1 VATKKEEILAQCIAD
16 VKAGRARVEDCLA
29 KYPRWRSELEPL
41 LKIALAIEPPPE
53 VSPSPAFKAR
63 ARARLLA
70 QIHAQRPVTKERW
83 LRYILMKDRV
93 TRERRFKMAAIVIAI
108 VLAVASIGGGT
119 AYASQDALPGDILY
133 PEKTFIEDARLFF
146 AFSDETKAATHLQ
159 IADTRI
165 EELSRLPEDRSGFV
179 EGLVEEYRYNLE
191 RGLDLVEQQ
200 IEQGGNASGLLNRFQ
215 ERVTYHQGVLQVV
228 CNQVRIEAR
237 HAVEYAINV
246 SIQGLE
252 RANRL
257 MARTHLENAARRI
270 NQVSGMAQAGKMG
283 EVIELLGEYDEDL
296 VSFVETASDT
306 EDVEALLEEAR
317 GRLLLVFD
325 QVLATVPEQAI
336 SAIENAKLKTMT
348 GFDEAIDA
356 VGRGE
361 GLNDAW
367 QEFEFDWEE
376 FMPQWEGEIEP
387 GSEEWWNAWE
397 EFKRERNRFRF
408 EPTPPIP

>member
-1 VATKKEEILAQCIAD
+1 MATKKEEILAQCIED
-16 VKAGRARVEDCLA
+16 VKAGSASVEDCLA

-41 LKIALAIEPPPE
+41 LRIALAIEPPPE

-70 QIHAQRPVTKERW
+70 QIHAQQPVTKERW
-83 LRYILMKDRV
+83 LRYLLLKDLF

-165 EELSRLPEDRSGFV
+165 EELSRLPEGRSGFV
-179 EGLVEEYRYNLE
+179 ERLVERYRYHLE
-191 RGLDLVEQQ
+191 RGLDFTEHQ

-270 NQVSGMAQAGKMG
+270 NQVSGMAQAGNID
-283 EVIELLGEYDEDL
+283 EVIALLGEYDEDL
-296 VSFVETASDT
+296 ASFMEAASDT
-306 EDVEALLEEAR
+306 DDIEALMEQAR
-317 GRLLLVFD
+317 ERLRIAFD
-325 QVLATVPEQAI
+325 QVPTAI
-336 SAIENAKLKTMT
+336 PDEAIRAIENTRLRTMQ
-348 GFDEAIDA
+348 GFDETIEA

-361 GLNDAW
+361 CLRDTW
-367 QEFEFDWEE
+367 EEFELDWDE
-376 FMPQWEGEIEP
+376 FMPQWEGEMEP
-387 GSEEWWNAWE
+387 GSEEWQHAWQ
-397 EFKRERNRFRF
+397 EFRTERHRFRL
-408 EPTPPIP
+408 ELTPEHP